1 MVRKIEVRQMI
12 FCPETTQYVSTSRC
26 NSCSHLKAFI
36 VDGVACGFE
45 DKSSMRVM
53 LDEDS

>member
-26 NSCSHLKAFI
+26 NSCPHLQAFI

-53 LDEDS
+53 LDENS